1 MWGVGESYIDSLY
14 QTNEERLEMI
24 SSEVREA
31 MELWEA
37 NGRKMEGL
45 GSLVQV
51 RVEQEL
57 SRRSKEMNIL
67 NKFWEEWTDPRVAE
81 VENVVEELERRV
93 AGLEEKLQKARN
105 NLLVVKEA
113 AQEVDVLREK
123 WYGIE
128 AADVDKDD
136 LEKVLKVSR
145 KIKKALR

>member
-1 MWGVGESYIDSLY
+1 
-14 QTNEERLEMI
+14 MI